1 MGSLFKAKATSV
13 QTSAPAVDNPVQ
25 EPEDPVLGAKAQE
38 TSEEKAKKG
47 KKGLKIKLDSD
58 TSSGVGANYV

>member
-1 MGSLFKAKATSV
+1 
-13 QTSAPAVDNPVQ
+13 VDNPVQ